1 MDREINIKGYSE
13 NPQGTLLDWEGFT
26 PSLVLDVLGSWGTAQ
41 WWSVCLVLMRSWA
54 PSSGPGKQTARTPV
68 ENLRGPIRDTSSEA
82 HFCVRKP
89 SWGWSRRGWRRH
101 SVPPVKSGPL
111 YGAKAKKFAAAA
123 WLSRMPSLPQLPS
136 YTDAHAS
143 PLQDQET
150 KPTVNSASAWSCPQ
164 TWGPCKQNTGPV
176 AFFY

>member
-41 WWSVCLVLMRSWA
+41 WWSVCLVLMRSWS
-54 PSSGPGKQTARTPV
+54 PFSGPGKQTARTPV
-68 ENLRGPIRDTSSEA
+68 ENLRGPIRDTLSEA

-89 SWGWSRRGWRRH
+89 SWGWSRRGWRRR

-111 YGAKAKKFAAAA
+111 YGAKAKCSLRQRG
-123 WLSRMPSLPQLPS
+123 WTGCCHSRDCRATRMHTHHH
-136 YTDAHAS
+136 YK
-143 PLQDQET
+143 T
-150 KPTVNSASAWSCPQ
+150 KKPHQ
-164 TWGPCKQNTGPV
+164 Q
-176 AFFY
+176 